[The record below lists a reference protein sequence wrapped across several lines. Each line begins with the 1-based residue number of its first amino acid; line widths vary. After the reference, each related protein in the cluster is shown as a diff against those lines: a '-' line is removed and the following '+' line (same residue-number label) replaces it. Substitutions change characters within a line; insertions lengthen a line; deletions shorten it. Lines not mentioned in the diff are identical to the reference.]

1 MYLKNTAKYILYL
14 TITIFI
20 FLLLF
25 LSTITNIYPKD
36 STSSLYL
43 LSALAQSQAAIF
55 AIAISLNLLGV
66 QIISTIY
73 SSRVVSIFAAD
84 FKYLWALY
92 GISIFYDIILM
103 NTLPNNL
110 DESHNILI
118 ISSIIVAM
126 LAFVAII
133 PLINNTINLLNPQNI
148 IKKLSE
154 NNELSADEQ
163 LFHFIVGSIKQ
174 NDFNSYKDGLSELHR
189 ITEKQEVTDEKIKS
203 ILTILS
209 RIGRFAISLR
219 NEEATIEITKFIGKV
234 GSSSS
239 GKKNILL
246 QSIQEIENIAKYSA
260 INKLEYSTIK
270 SIETLLSVVNSNQ
283 INIFKD
289 SFILQVIQKAVADI
303 GLKSSEMHLEDST
316 LESIQAIH
324 DMVRKTIECD
334 QKISTN
340 IPNFLGRLGL
350 NSAVNKW
357 EIITEKILVTLGE
370 IAINSST
377 QKNIINLAIDKIG
390 QISLICAENGF
401 EKPILTSLESY
412 EILANI
418 LNEDM
423 NDIVY
428 LIKRWIEII
437 KEHSK
442 INGFENVNISNYAD
456 NIIQNLNAHSN

>member
-1 MYLKNTAKYILYL
+1 MHNYRMDLKNTTKYILYL

-73 SSRVVSIFAAD
+73 SSRVISIFAAD

-103 NTLPNNL
+103 NILPNNIYQC
-110 DESHNILI
+110 HNILI
-118 ISSIIVAM
+118 LSSIIVAM

-148 IKKLSE
+148 ITKLSE
-154 NNELSADEQ
+154 NNESSADEQ
-163 LFHFIVGSIKQ
+163 LFH
-174 NDFNSYKDGLSELHR
+174 FNSYKDGLSELHR
-189 ITEKQEVTDEKIKS
+189 ITEKHDVTDEKIKS
-203 ILTILS
+203 VLTILS

-303 GLKSSEMHLEDST
+303 GQKSSELHLEDST

-324 DMVRKTIECD
+324 DMVRKTIECN

-340 IPNFLGRLGL
+340 IPNFLGRLGI

-357 EIITEKILVTLGE
+357 EIITEKILVTLGD
-370 IAINSST
+370 IAINSSK
-377 QKNIINLAIDKIG
+377 QKSNIINLTIDKIG

-418 LNEDM
+418 LNED

-442 INGFENVNISNYAD
+442 INGFENLNISNYAD
-456 NIIQNLNAHSN
+456 NIIQNLNVHSN